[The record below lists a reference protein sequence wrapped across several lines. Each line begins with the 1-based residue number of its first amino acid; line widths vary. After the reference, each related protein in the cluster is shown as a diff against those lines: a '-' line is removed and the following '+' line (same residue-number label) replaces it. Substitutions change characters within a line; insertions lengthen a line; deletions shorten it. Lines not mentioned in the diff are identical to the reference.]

1 MNRILSKNQNVENST
16 NKRHRKEKR
25 FKSLCLG
32 AVMVAILFLILLLS
46 SLAYK
51 GLSGF
56 TKTTIQIPIYFNEE
70 IIDPENTKD
79 IAVIKKASFRK
90 IFKQSILQKFPEAKD
105 NRKIYRNIAKIY
117 SRGSPYLLKKM
128 VLDDISL
135 IGKTINVD
143 LVSSSI
149 IDQLRKNNININV
162 PESDRPVSDATLKI
176 YDQLT
181 TEGVIKKRLNF
192 SFFKYGDSRNPEEAG
207 ILGAL
212 LGSLFTLIITLL
224 LSFPIGVLTAI
235 YLEEFAPKNKFTY
248 FIEININNLAAV
260 PSIIFGLL
268 GLAIFLNFFGLP
280 RSVPLT
286 GGLVLT
292 LMTLPTVIISSRA
305 SLKAVPPTIREAAL
319 GLGASKLQA
328 VFNHVVPSAAPGMFT
343 GTIIGMARA
352 LGETAPLLLMGMVAF
367 IVEVPASIFD
377 PATVLPAQ
385 IYLWAD
391 SPERGFVEKTSAA
404 IIVLVLFL
412 IIMNSLAIWLRR
424 KFEVRW

>member
-162 PESDRPVSDATLKI
+162 PESDRPVSDAILKI
-176 YDQLT
+176 YDQLN

-212 LGSLFTLIITLL
+212 LGSMFTLIITLL

-260 PSIIFGLL
+260 PSIVFGLL

>member
-280 RSVPLT
+280 RSIPLT

-305 SLKAVPPTIREAAL
+305 SLKAVPPTIRDAAL
-319 GLGASKLQA
+319 GLGASKMQA

>member
-117 SRGSPYLLKKM
+117 SRGSPYLLKNM

-280 RSVPLT
+280 RSIPLT

-305 SLKAVPPTIREAAL
+305 SLKAVPPTIRDAAL
-319 GLGASKLQA
+319 GLGASKMQA

-412 IIMNSLAIWLRR
+412 IIMNSLATWLRR

>member
-1 MNRILSKNQNVENST
+1 MNRILSKNQNIENST

-32 AVMVAILFLILLLS
+32 AVIVAILFLIILLS

-70 IIDPENTKD
+70 IIDPENTRD
-79 IAVIKKASFRK
+79 IAVINKASFRK
-90 IFKQSILQKFPEAKD
+90 IFKQSLLQKFPEAKD
-105 NRKIYRNIAKIY
+105 NRKMYRNISKVF
-117 SRGSPYLLKKM
+117 SRGSPYLLKNM

-143 LVSSSI
+143 LISSST
-149 IDQLRKNNININV
+149 IDQLRKNNINIKV
-162 PESDRPVSDATLKI
+162 QESDRPVSDATLKI
-176 YDQLT
+176 YDKLN

-212 LGSLFTLIITLL
+212 LGSMFTLIITLL

-260 PSIIFGLL
+260 PSIVFGLL

-367 IVEVPASIFD
+367 IVEVPTSIFD

>member
-149 IDQLRKNNININV
+149 IDQLRKNNININI

-280 RSVPLT
+280 RSIPLT

-305 SLKAVPPTIREAAL
+305 SLKAVPPTIRDAAL
-319 GLGASKLQA
+319 GLGASKMQA

-412 IIMNSLAIWLRR
+412 IIMNSLATWLRR
-424 KFEVRW
+424 KFEVRR

>member
-117 SRGSPYLLKKM
+117 SRGSPYLLKNM

-260 PSIIFGLL
+260 PSIVFGLL

-305 SLKAVPPTIREAAL
+305 SLKAVPPTIRDAAL

>member
-149 IDQLRKNNININV
+149 IDQLRKNNININI

-280 RSVPLT
+280 RSIPLT

-305 SLKAVPPTIREAAL
+305 SLKAVPPTIRDAAL
-319 GLGASKLQA
+319 GLGASKMQA

-412 IIMNSLAIWLRR
+412 IIMNSLATWLRR

>member
-149 IDQLRKNNININV
+149 IDQLRKNNININI

-280 RSVPLT
+280 RSIPLT

-305 SLKAVPPTIREAAL
+305 SLKAVPPTIRDAAL
-319 GLGASKLQA
+319 GLGASKMQA

-391 SPERGFVEKTSAA
+391 SPERGFVEKTCAA

-412 IIMNSLAIWLRR
+412 IIMNSLATWLRR

>member
-1 MNRILSKNQNVENST
+1 
-16 NKRHRKEKR
+16 
-25 FKSLCLG
+25 
-32 AVMVAILFLILLLS
+32 MVAILFLILLLS

-280 RSVPLT
+280 RSIPLT

-305 SLKAVPPTIREAAL
+305 SLKAVPPTIRDAAL
-319 GLGASKLQA
+319 GLGASKMQA

-412 IIMNSLAIWLRR
+412 IIMNSLATWLRR

>member
-1 MNRILSKNQNVENST
+1 MNRILSKNQNIENST

-32 AVMVAILFLILLLS
+32 AVIVAILFLIILLS

-70 IIDPENTKD
+70 IIDPENTRD
-79 IAVIKKASFRK
+79 IAVINKASFRK
-90 IFKQSILQKFPEAKD
+90 IFKQSLLQKFPEAKD
-105 NRKIYRNIAKIY
+105 NRKMYRNISKIF
-117 SRGSPYLLKKM
+117 SRGSTYLLKNM

-143 LVSSSI
+143 LISSST
-149 IDQLRKNNININV
+149 IDQLRKNNINIKV

-176 YDQLT
+176 YDQLNN
-181 TEGVIKKRLNF
+181 ERVIKKRLNF

-212 LGSLFTLIITLL
+212 LGSMFTLIITLL

-260 PSIIFGLL
+260 PSIVFGLL

-352 LGETAPLLLMGMVAF
+352 LGETAPLLLMVMVAI
-367 IVEVPASIFD
+367 IVEVPTSIFD

-424 KFEVRW
+424 KFEIRW

>member
-1 MNRILSKNQNVENST
+1 MNRILSKNQNIENST

-32 AVMVAILFLILLLS
+32 AVIVAILFLIILLS

-70 IIDPENTKD
+70 IIDPENTRD
-79 IAVIKKASFRK
+79 IAVINKASFRK
-90 IFKQSILQKFPEAKD
+90 IFKQSLLQKFPEAKD
-105 NRKIYRNIAKIY
+105 NRKMYRNISKIF
-117 SRGSPYLLKKM
+117 SRGSTYLLKNM

-143 LVSSSI
+143 LISSST
-149 IDQLRKNNININV
+149 IDQLRKNNINIKV
-162 PESDRPVSDATLKI
+162 PESDRPVSDAALKI
-176 YDQLT
+176 YDQLN

-212 LGSLFTLIITLL
+212 LGSMFTLIITLL

-260 PSIIFGLL
+260 PSIVFGLL

-367 IVEVPASIFD
+367 IVEVPTSIFD

>member
-1 MNRILSKNQNVENST
+1 MNRILSKNQNIENST

-32 AVMVAILFLILLLS
+32 AVIVAILFLIILLS

-70 IIDPENTKD
+70 IIDPENTRD
-79 IAVIKKASFRK
+79 IAVINKASFRK
-90 IFKQSILQKFPEAKD
+90 IFKQSLLQKFPEAKD
-105 NRKIYRNIAKIY
+105 NRKMYRNISKIF
-117 SRGSPYLLKKM
+117 SRGSTYLLKNM

-143 LVSSSI
+143 LISSST
-149 IDQLRKNNININV
+149 IDQLRKNNINIKV

-176 YDQLT
+176 YDKLN

-212 LGSLFTLIITLL
+212 LGSMFTLIITLL

-260 PSIIFGLL
+260 PSIVFGLL

-367 IVEVPASIFD
+367 IVEVPTSIFD

>member
-79 IAVIKKASFRK
+79 ITVIKKASFRK

-117 SRGSPYLLKKM
+117 SRGSPYLLKNM

-149 IDQLRKNNININV
+149 IDQLRKNNIDINA
-162 PESDRPVSDATLKI
+162 PESDRPVSDTTLKI
-176 YDQLT
+176 YDQLN

-212 LGSLFTLIITLL
+212 LGSIFTLIITLL

-260 PSIIFGLL
+260 PSIVFGLL

>member
-280 RSVPLT
+280 RSIPLT

-305 SLKAVPPTIREAAL
+305 SLKAVPPTIRDAAL
-319 GLGASKLQA
+319 GLGASKMQA

-412 IIMNSLAIWLRR
+412 IIMNSLATWLRR

>member
-1 MNRILSKNQNVENST
+1 MQNIEKLND
-16 NKRHRKEKR
+16 KRRRKEKG
-25 FKSLCLG
+25 FKFLCLG
-32 AVMVAILFLILLLS
+32 AVLVAISFLIILLS
-46 SLAYK
+46 SLLYE
-51 GLSGF
+51 GFNGF
-56 TKTTIQIPIYFNEE
+56 TQTTIKIPINFSEK
-70 IIDPENTKD
+70 IIDPEQTKN
-79 IAVIKKASFRK
+79 IQIIKKASYRK
-90 IFKQSILQKFPEAKD
+90 IFKQSILKQFPEAKD
-105 NRKIYRNIAKIY
+105 NRKLYRDISKLF
-117 SRGSPYLLKKM
+117 SRGSPYILKNM
-128 VLDDISL
+128 VINDLNL
-135 IGKTINVD
+135 IGKTIDVT
-143 LVSSSI
+143 LIASSE
-149 IDQLRKNNININV
+149 IDQLRKNKINRNV
-162 PESDRPVSDATLKI
+162 PENERPISDVTLKI
-176 YDQLT
+176 YGQLMA
-181 TEGVIKKRLNF
+181 EDLIKKRFNM
-192 SFFKYGDSRNPEEAG
+192 SFMGQGDSRNPEEAG

-212 LGSLFTLIITLL
+212 IGSILTLLITLL
-224 LSFPIGVLTAI
+224 LSFPIGVLTAV
-235 YLEEFAPKNKFTY
+235 YLEEFAPNNKFTY

-260 PSIIFGLL
+260 PSIVFGLL
-268 GLAIFLNFFGLP
+268 GLAIFLNFFELP

-286 GGLVLT
+286 GGMVLT

-305 SLKAVPPTIREAAL
+305 SLKAVPPSIREAAL

-367 IVEVPASIFD
+367 IVEIPTSIFD

-404 IIVLVLFL
+404 IIVLVIFL